1 MRTRRGFCCSNT
13 NKRPSSQEPRKKKE
27 ATTGKII
34 LGTHFILLGAREE
47 EAAGR
52 SVRGGSFH
60 LPQARAAERKK
71 ETKTP
76 TLPAEVNN

>member
-34 LGTHFILLGAREE
+34 LGTHFILLGAREPD
-47 EAAGR
+47 AV
-52 SVRGGSFH
+52 SVVALFIF
-60 LPQARAAERKK
+60 AERAPQSEKK

-76 TLPAEVNN
+76 RHYQQK